1 MADKNVRV
9 RIVAEGGKQV
19 KAELDAIGRSG
30 EAAFSRVGSAG
41 RSFGGG
47 LQNVGFQV
55 QDFAVQVAGGTSAS
69 RALAQQL
76 PQLLSGFGLL
86 GVGLGTAVAIF
97 APFISNLFESGEKA
111 KDTAKAVSEAETAVR
126 SYVNA
131 IKAAGTPMSE
141 LVSQFKSQ
149 AEEVRKLRQEALSLE
164 ADAVS
169 RSIIKARDELNTA
182 FGDIEARLDRIRA
195 AEEAAA
201 AVPNVPQDQL
211 LPGEII
217 AIQNLRLE
225 IEKLKSETGLTVE
238 QAQALQA
245 ALGNPSGSASMA
257 EIAAQARAAVASL
270 SAAVDAGAKLPDGAL
285 EAARQMVTLAESA
298 ATASAQMEDIAATD
312 IAAPITAGANAAAV
326 LAANLRA
333 AANQYV
339 EMNKPG
345 GSASLAAQYAAYGA
359 GRANMRE
366 AANDAKNN
374 ATIALI
380 PKIKSGGGGGGGGG
394 TDPDLAKVK
403 SLFDQTRTSAEKY
416 AAELAEVQRLY
427 KEGDID
433 GDLYARAVKRLDEQF
448 GKVGDNARQAA
459 QTIRSAFDEVVDSPE
474 QLAKAFEDLAKQF
487 AKMALYQGLG
497 KAFPSI
503 FGANGYVPLV
513 KSANGN
519 VFDGGNVI
527 PFATGG
533 IVSRPTIFPM
543 AKGTGLMGEAG
554 PEAILPLTRIGGKLG
569 VAAAGGGGTSVTV
582 INNSGQPS
590 RQERAQG
597 PDGREIIRVVVG
609 EEISRGRF
617 DKPMRRFGATPDRV
631 VR

>member
-164 ADAVS
+164 AEAVS
-169 RSIIKARDELNTA
+169 RSIIKARDELNSS
-182 FGDIEARLDRIRA
+182 FDDIGARLDRIKA
-195 AEEAAA
+195 ATDAVAAI
-201 AVPNVPQDQL
+201 PNVPQDQL

-217 AIQNLRLE
+217 AVQNLRLE
-225 IEKLKSETGLTVE
+225 IERLKNETGLTVE
-238 QAQALQA
+238 QAQALQS

-257 EIAAQARAAVASL
+257 EIAAQARAAVAAL

-298 ATASAQMEDIAATD
+298 AMASAQMEDIASTD
-312 IAAPITAGANAAAV
+312 IASPIMAGANAAAA

-333 AANQYV
+333 AANQYI
-339 EMNKPG
+339 EANKPG
-345 GSASLAAQYAAYGA
+345 GTASLAAQYASYGA
-359 GRANMRE
+359 GRANMLE

-380 PKIKSGGGGGGGGG
+380 PKIKASGGGGGGGG
-394 TDPDLAKVK
+394 TDPDLAKIK

-427 KEGDID
+427 QEGDID

-448 GKVGDNARQAA
+448 GKVSDSARQSA
-459 QTIRSAFDEVVDSPE
+459 QAIRSAFDGIFDDPAEA
-474 QLAKAFEDLAKQF
+474 LKDLAKQL
-487 AKMALYQGLG
+487 AQMALYQGLG

-503 FGANGYVPLV
+503 FGASGYVPLV

-519 VFDGGNVI
+519 VFSGGNVI

-590 RQERAQG
+590 RQERSQG

>member
-19 KAELDAIGRSG
+19 KAEFDAIGRSG
-30 EAAFSRVGSAG
+30 QESLGRIERAG
-41 RSFGGG
+41 RNFSGGI
-47 LQNVGFQV
+47 QNVGFQV
-55 QDFAVQVAGGTSAS
+55 QDFAVQVASGTSAS

-86 GVGLGTAVAIF
+86 GVGLGTAAAVLV
-97 APFISNLFESGEKA
+97 PFISYLFESGEKA
-111 KDTAKAVSEAETAVR
+111 KDTAKAVSEAEAAVR
-126 SYVNA
+126 SYMNA
-131 IKAAGTPMSE
+131 IKSANAPMSD
-141 LVSQFKSQ
+141 LVKQFGSQ
-149 AEEVRKLRQEALSLE
+149 AAEIRKLRQEAISFE
-164 ADAVS
+164 AESVS
-169 RSIIKARDELNTA
+169 RSIIKARAALNGS
-182 FGDIEARLDRIRA
+182 FGDLEERLRRIKLA
-195 AEEAAA
+195 QDALASLPDQSAQSGA
-201 AVPNVPQDQL
+201 SQKPNIYDKIL
-211 LPGEII
+211 LSEME
-217 AIQNLRLE
+217 RL
-225 IEKLKSETGLTVE
+225 KAETGLTLE
-238 QAQALQA
+238 QAQKLQA
-245 ALGNPSGSASMA
+245 ALGDPSGSASMA
-257 EIAAQARAAVASL
+257 EIAAQARAAVAAL

-298 ATASAQMEDIAATD
+298 AMASAQMEDIANTD
-312 IAAPITAGANAAAV
+312 IASPIMAGANAAAA

-333 AANQYV
+333 AANQYI
-339 EMNKPG
+339 EANKPG
-345 GSASLAAQYAAYGA
+345 GSVSLAAQYASYGA
-359 GRANMRE
+359 GRANMLE

-380 PKIKSGGGGGGGGG
+380 PKIKSGGGGGGGG

-427 KEGDID
+427 QEGDID

-448 GKVGDNARQAA
+448 GKVSDSARQSA
-459 QTIRSAFDEVVDSPE
+459 QAIRSAFEGIFDDPA
-474 QLAKAFEDLAKQF
+474 QALKNLAKQL
-487 AKMALYQGLG
+487 AQMALYQGLS

-503 FGANGYVPLV
+503 FGAGGYVPLV

-519 VFDGGNVI
+519 VFSGGNVI

-533 IVSRPTIFPM
+533 IVSRPTNFPM

-554 PEAILPLTRIGGKLG
+554 PEAILPLTRVGGKLG

-590 RQERAQG
+590 RQERSQG

>member
-19 KAELDAIGRSG
+19 KAEFDAIGRSG
-30 EAAFSRVGSAG
+30 QEAFSRVGRAG
-41 RSFGGG
+41 GNFSGS

-86 GVGLGTAVAIF
+86 GVGLGTAVAVF
-97 APFISNLFESGEKA
+97 VPFISSLFESGEKA
-111 KDTAKAVSEAETAVR
+111 KDTAKAVSEAEAAVR
-126 SYVNA
+126 SYMNA
-131 IKAAGTPMSE
+131 IKSANAPMSE
-141 LVSQFKSQ
+141 LVQQFRSQ
-149 AEEVRKLRQEALSLE
+149 ADEIRKLRQEALSLE
-164 ADAVS
+164 AEAVS
-169 RSIIKARDELNTA
+169 RSIMKARDELNSS
-182 FGDIEARLDRIRA
+182 FDDIGARLDRIKA
-195 AEEAAA
+195 ATDAVAAI
-201 AVPNVPQDQL
+201 PNVPQDQL

-217 AIQNLRLE
+217 AVQNLRLE
-225 IEKLKSETGLTVE
+225 IERLKNETGLTVE
-238 QAQALQA
+238 QAQALQS

-257 EIAAQARAAVASL
+257 EIAAQARAAVAAL

-298 ATASAQMEDIAATD
+298 AMASAQMEDIANTD
-312 IAAPITAGANAAAV
+312 IASPITAGANAAAA

-339 EMNKPG
+339 EFNKPG
-345 GSASLAAQYAAYGA
+345 GTASLAAQYASYGA
-359 GRANMRE
+359 GRANMLE

-380 PKIKSGGGGGGGGG
+380 PKIKASGGGGGGGG
-394 TDPDLAKVK
+394 TDPDLAKIK

-427 KEGDID
+427 REGDID

-448 GKVGDNARQAA
+448 GKVSDSAQQSAQA
-459 QTIRSAFDEVVDSPE
+459 IRSAFDGIFDDPAEA
-474 QLAKAFEDLAKQF
+474 LKNLAKQL
-487 AKMALYQGLG
+487 AQMALYQGLS

-503 FGANGYVPLV
+503 FGAGGYVPLV
-513 KSANGN
+513 KSSNGN
-519 VFDGGNVI
+519 VFSGGNVI

-590 RQERAQG
+590 RQERSQG

>member
-1 MADKNVRV
+1 MADKNVKV

-19 KAELDAIGRSG
+19 KAEFEEVGRAGTRALSSI
-30 EAAFSRVGSAG
+30 ESSRRNTGFA
-41 RSFGGG
+41 

-86 GVGLGTAVAIF
+86 GVGLGTAVAVF
-97 APFISNLFESGEKA
+97 APFITSLFDSGEKA
-111 KDTAKAVSEAETAVR
+111 KDTAKAVSEAEAAVK
-126 SYVNA
+126 SYVSA
-131 IKAAGTPMSE
+131 IKAANAPMSD
-141 LVSQFKSQ
+141 LVKQFGSQ
-149 AEEVRKLRQEALSLE
+149 AAETRKMRQEAISFE
-164 ADAVS
+164 AESVS
-169 RSIIKARDELNTA
+169 RSIIKARAALNGS
-182 FGDIEARLDRIRA
+182 FGDLEARLERIKA
-195 AEEAAA
+195 AQEAAA
-201 AVPNVPQDQL
+201 AVPNVPQEQL

-217 AIQNLRLE
+217 ATQNLRLE
-225 IEKLKSETGLTVE
+225 IQRLKAETGLTVE

-245 ALGNPSGSASMA
+245 VLDDPSGPTSMA
-257 EIAAQARAAVASL
+257 EIAAQARAVVSAL

-285 EAARQMVTLAESA
+285 EAANNMVALAESA

-312 IAAPITAGANAAAV
+312 IAGPITAGANAAAV
-326 LAANLRA
+326 LAANLKA
-333 AANQYV
+333 AANQYIEV
-339 EMNKPG
+339 NKPG
-345 GSASLAAQYAAYGA
+345 GTASLAAQYASYGA
-359 GRANMRE
+359 GRANMLE

-380 PKIKSGGGGGGGGG
+380 PKIKSGVGGG

-403 SLFDQTRTSAEKY
+403 ALFDQTRTSAEKY

-427 KEGDID
+427 QEGDID

-448 GKVGDNARQAA
+448 GKVSDSARQSA
-459 QTIRSAFDEVVDSPE
+459 QAIRSAFEGIFDDPA
-474 QLAKAFEDLAKQF
+474 QALKNLAKQL
-487 AKMALYQGLG
+487 AQMALYQGLS

-503 FGANGYVPLV
+503 FGAGGYVPLV

-519 VFDGGNVI
+519 VFSGGNVI

-590 RQERAQG
+590 RQERSQG

>member
-19 KAELDAIGRSG
+19 KAEFDAIGRSG
-30 EAAFSRVGSAG
+30 QEAFSRIGRAGGNFSGS
-41 RSFGGG
+41 

-86 GVGLGTAVAIF
+86 GVGLGTAVAVF
-97 APFISNLFESGEKA
+97 APFITSLFDSGEKA

-126 SYVNA
+126 SYAGA
-131 IKAAGTPMSE
+131 IKAANAPMSD
-141 LVSQFKSQ
+141 LVKQFGSQ
-149 AEEVRKLRQEALSLE
+149 AAEIRKLRQEAISFE
-164 ADAVS
+164 AESVS
-169 RSIIKARDELNTA
+169 RSIIKARAALNGS
-182 FGDIEARLDRIRA
+182 FGDLEERLRRIKLA
-195 AEEAAA
+195 QDALASLPDQSAQSGA
-201 AVPNVPQDQL
+201 SQKPNIYYKIL
-211 LPGEII
+211 LSE
-217 AIQNLRLE
+217 LERL
-225 IEKLKSETGLTVE
+225 KAETGLTLE
-238 QAQALQA
+238 QAQKLQA
-245 ALGNPSGSASMA
+245 AFGDRSGPTSMA
-257 EIAAQARAAVASL
+257 EIAAQARAVVSAL

-285 EAARQMVTLAESA
+285 EAANNMVALAESA

-312 IAAPITAGANAAAV
+312 IAGPITAGANAAAV

-333 AANQYV
+333 AANQYI
-339 EMNKPG
+339 EANKPG
-345 GSASLAAQYAAYGA
+345 GTASLAAQYASYGA
-359 GRANMRE
+359 GRANMLQ

-380 PKIKSGGGGGGGGG
+380 PKIKAGGGGGGGGGG
-394 TDPDLAKVK
+394 TDPDLAKIK

-416 AAELAEVQRLY
+416 ASELAEVQRLY

-448 GKVGDNARQAA
+448 GNVDESARQSA
-459 QTIRSAFDEVVDSPE
+459 QAIRSAFEGIFDDPA
-474 QLAKAFEDLAKQF
+474 QALKNLAKQL
-487 AKMALYQGLG
+487 AQMALYQGLS

-519 VFDGGNVI
+519 VFEGGKVI

-533 IVSRPTIFPM
+533 IVSRPTIFTM

-590 RQERAQG
+590 RQERSQG

>member
-1 MADKNVRV
+1 MADKNVKV
-9 RIVAEGGKQV
+9 RIIAEGGKQV
-19 KAELDAIGRSG
+19 KAEFDAIGRSG
-30 EAAFSRVGSAG
+30 QESLGRIERAG
-41 RSFGGG
+41 RNFSGGI
-47 LQNVGFQV
+47 QNVGFQV

-76 PQLLSGFGLL
+76 PQLLSDFGLL
-86 GVGLGTAVAIF
+86 GVGLGTAVAVF
-97 APFISNLFESGEKA
+97 APFIASLFDSGEKA
-111 KDTAKAVSEAETAVR
+111 KDTAKAVSEAEAAVK
-126 SYVNA
+126 SYVSA
-131 IKAAGTPMSE
+131 IKAANAPMSD
-141 LVSQFKSQ
+141 LVKQFGSQ
-149 AEEVRKLRQEALSLE
+149 AAETRKMRQEAISFE
-164 ADAVS
+164 AESVS
-169 RSIIKARDELNTA
+169 RSIIKARAALNGS
-182 FGDIEARLDRIRA
+182 FGDLEARLERIKA
-195 AEEAAA
+195 AQEAAA
-201 AVPNVPQDQL
+201 AVPNVPQEQL

-217 AIQNLRLE
+217 ATQNLRLE
-225 IEKLKSETGLTVE
+225 IQRLKAETGLTVE

-245 ALGNPSGSASMA
+245 VLDDPSGPTSMA
-257 EIAAQARAAVASL
+257 EIAAQARAVVSEL

-285 EAARQMVTLAESA
+285 EAANNMVALAESA

-312 IAAPITAGANAAAV
+312 IAGPITAGANAAAV
-326 LAANLRA
+326 LAANLKA

-339 EMNKPG
+339 EFNKPG
-345 GSASLAAQYAAYGA
+345 GTASLAAQYASYGA
-359 GRANMRE
+359 GRANMLE

-374 ATIALI
+374 STIALI
-380 PKIKSGGGGGGGGG
+380 PKIKPGGGGGGGGG

-403 SLFDQTRTSAEKY
+403 ALFDQTRTSAEKY

-433 GDLYARAVKRLDEQF
+433 GDLYARAIKRLDDQF
-448 GKVGDNARQAA
+448 GKVSDSARQSA
-459 QTIRSAFDEVVDSPE
+459 QAIRSAFEGIFDDPA
-474 QLAKAFEDLAKQF
+474 QALKNLAKQL
-487 AKMALYQGLG
+487 AQMALYQGLS

-519 VFDGGNVI
+519 VFEGGNVI

-554 PEAILPLTRIGGKLG
+554 PEAILPLTRVGGKLG
-569 VAAAGGGGTSVTV
+569 VAAVGGGGTSVTV

-590 RQERAQG
+590 RQERSQG

-609 EEISRGRF
+609 EELSRGRF

>member
-19 KAELDAIGRSG
+19 KAEFDAIGRSG
-30 EAAFSRVGSAG
+30 QESLGRIERAG
-41 RSFGGG
+41 RNFSGGI
-47 LQNVGFQV
+47 QNVGFQV

-86 GVGLGTAVAIF
+86 GVGLGTAVAVF
-97 APFISNLFESGEKA
+97 APFITSLFDSGEKA
-111 KDTAKAVSEAETAVR
+111 KDTAKAVSEAEAAVK
-126 SYVNA
+126 SYVSA
-131 IKAAGTPMSE
+131 IKAANAPMSD
-141 LVSQFKSQ
+141 LVKQFGSQ
-149 AEEVRKLRQEALSLE
+149 AAEVRKMRQEAVSFE
-164 ADAVS
+164 AESVS
-169 RSIIKARDELNTA
+169 RSIIKAQAVLNGS
-182 FGDIEARLDRIRA
+182 FGDLEARLKRIDA
-195 AEEAAA
+195 AEKAAA
-201 AVPNVPQDQL
+201 AVPNVPQEQL

-217 AIQNLRLE
+217 ATQNLRLE
-225 IEKLKSETGLTVE
+225 VERLKAETGLTVE
-238 QAQALQA
+238 QARALQA
-245 ALGNPSGSASMA
+245 VLGDPSMPANVGQV
-257 EIAAQARAAVASL
+257 AAQARAAVAAL

-285 EAARQMVTLAESA
+285 EAANQMVTLAESA
-298 ATASAQMEDIAATD
+298 ATTLAQMEGIASTD

-339 EMNKPG
+339 EFNKPG
-345 GSASLAAQYAAYGA
+345 GTASLAAQYASYGA
-359 GRANMRE
+359 GRANMLE

-380 PKIKSGGGGGGGGG
+380 PKIKASGGGGGGGG
-394 TDPDLAKVK
+394 TDPDLAKIK

-427 KEGDID
+427 QEGDID

-448 GKVGDNARQAA
+448 GKVSDSARQSA
-459 QTIRSAFDEVVDSPE
+459 QAIRSAFEGIFDDPA
-474 QLAKAFEDLAKQF
+474 QALKNLAKQL
-487 AKMALYQGLG
+487 AQMALYQGLSN
-497 KAFPSI
+497 AFPSI
-503 FGANGYVPLV
+503 FGAGGYVPLV

-519 VFDGGNVI
+519 VFSGGNVI

-590 RQERAQG
+590 RQERSQG